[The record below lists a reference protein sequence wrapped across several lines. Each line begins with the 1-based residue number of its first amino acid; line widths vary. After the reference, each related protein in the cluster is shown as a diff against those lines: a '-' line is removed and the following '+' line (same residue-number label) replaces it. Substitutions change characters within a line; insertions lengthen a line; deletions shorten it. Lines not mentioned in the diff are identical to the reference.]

1 MSDDYC
7 QKLKKIEL
15 HAHLNGSLSVTT
27 IGRLGKMM
35 VLFYP
40 GLSQCG
46 NCCDLVSHFGKNFVK
61 VKFLLDKSLKS

>member
-27 IGRLGKMM
+27 IGRLGKVM
-35 VLFYP
+35 VLSYP
-40 GLSQCG
+40 GL
-46 NCCDLVSHFGKNFVK
+46 
-61 VKFLLDKSLKS
+61 